1 MRKILVLLVGLTL
14 LLPSLAGA
22 YELYKSG
29 DVSLNVGYW
38 GQAWYQHVS
47 DYDTNGDGVED
58 DSLNDFMIRRSY
70 FSVSGTATPELSFFV
85 HYAAD
90 RIGQHD
96 LGNSGVGLGT
106 GLAVR
111 DAWVNYRILG
121 NDLMLQMGRMYVPF
135 TRNYGTTSTKAL
147 MTTELNW
154 GQGGIRSGI
163 FYPSKVGR
171 DDSATIWGN
180 VLDDKLQYRFMV
192 GEGVEASDL
201 EDPDAGAVNPD
212 DELRYAGR
220 ISYNLLDPETSWFNK
235 GTNLGEASIIA
246 IGAGFDY
253 QSDLTWVDIDD
264 AGDVVI
270 LNQDDY
276 MAYTFDVHVDMPLG
290 TGAVTGDAA
299 YINIDNSANGV
310 TDSDLTA
317 GEDGEMISG
326 QLGYLFFDR
335 IQPFGHVEAILPD
348 ADGTEDTMVY
358 GLGCNYYI
366 KGLANKLTLEWTKV
380 DSDSNT
386 VEDKDI
392 VTLQAAFGF

>member
-1 MRKILVLLVGLTL
+1 MRKIIVLLTGLIL

-70 FSVSGTATPELSFFV
+70 FSVSGTATPELSFFM

-90 RIGQHD
+90 RLGQQD
-96 LGNSGVGLGT
+96 LDNSGMGLGS

-111 DAWVNYRILG
+111 DAWVNYKILG

-147 MTTELNW
+147 LTTELNW

-171 DDSATIWGN
+171 DDSATVWGN

-192 GEGVEASDL
+192 GEGAESA
-201 EDPDAGAVNPD
+201 AKNPD

-220 ISYNLLDPETSWFNK
+220 VSFNLQDPETSWFNK

-253 QSDLTWVDIDD
+253 QPDLVWD
-264 AGDVVI
+264 GG
-270 LNQDDY
+270 QDDY
-276 MAYTFDVHVDMPLG
+276 RAYTFDVHVDMPLG

-310 TDSDLTA
+310 TDSDLAA
-317 GEDGEMISG
+317 GGDGEMITG
-326 QLGYLFFDR
+326 QLGYLFYDR
-335 IQPFGHVEAILPD
+335 IQPFGHAEAILPD

-366 KGLANKLTLEWTKV
+366 KGLANKLTLEWTTV
-380 DSDSNT
+380 DSDSKA

-392 VTLQAAFGF
+392 VTFQAAFGF